1 MQEKNSNIVIL
12 SIIVSVLSVVMVAG
26 AFYLG
31 RLTAKINLLE
41 TNATTAAVD
50 SAARPQPQEAFPK
63 PGKVEPVSNKDHV
76 RGNRNAK
83 IALIEYSDL
92 ECPFCK
98 RFHPTAQQV
107 LSTYGDDVMWVY
119 RHFPLDSLHS
129 KADKEAEAVECA
141 AKLGGEDKFWALTD
155 KIYEV
160 TPSNDGLDLSILPD
174 LAEGIGLDRTAF
186 TQCLDSGEMAA
197 RVESDYQ
204 TGLAAG
210 ITGTPGN
217 IIINVQNGKSTLL
230 PGAYPFDQVKQAIDE
245 LL

>member
-12 SIIVSVLSVVMVAG
+12 SIIVSVLGVVIIAG

-41 TNATTAAVD
+41 TGNKTAAVD
-50 SAARPQPQEAFPK
+50 NAAQPKEAFPK
-63 PGKVEPVSNKDHV
+63 PGKVEPVSEKDHV
-76 RGNRNAK
+76 RGNRSAK

-107 LSTYGDDVMWVY
+107 LSAYGDDVMWVY